1 MPVDGS
7 SSLFK
12 LIDLDASIQL
22 RNRAETT
29 DRFSGTLPFAS
40 PEAMSERSHS
50 PLAND
55 WYAVGQTFAE
65 LGCTMAQQHWETLQ
79 GSTDVAE
86 LAQLML
92 SVNLIRN
99 HAQCVRI
106 GPADFAQVFQ
116 PKEVLDPVRFLK
128 FVIPQTAKE
137 LEAAGALGQRH
148 RARGHNPKGISP
160 EIRTCLVG
168 GSMIERRAYV
178 GSSQY

>member
-29 DRFSGTLPFAS
+29 DRFLGTLLFAS
-40 PEAMSERSHS
+40 PEAMSKRSHS

-55 WYAVGQTFAE
+55 WHAVGQTFAE

-86 LAQLML
+86 LAQSPHPQSCSM
-92 SVNLIRN
+92 R
-99 HAQCVRI
+99 AY
-106 GPADFAQVFQ
+106 GPDFAQVFQ

-148 RARGHNPKGISP
+148 RARGTIPKEFHP
-160 EIRTCLVG
+160 RFVHVLLAVP
-168 GSMIERRAYV
+168 
-178 GSSQY
+178 